1 MSRYDGDC
9 ACRRSDLIFA
19 AILLGK
25 PSDVA
30 VYPMTQET
38 VWSWTWRESSL
49 PQKGY
54 FNMHFGADHTV
65 PTTSRSDVMCGHEC
79 TQFSTDFVNVPVNIL
94 GTSGA
99 SA

>member
-1 MSRYDGDC
+1 
-9 ACRRSDLIFA
+9 
-19 AILLGK
+19 
-25 PSDVA
+25 
-30 VYPMTQET
+30 MTQ
-38 VWSWTWRESSL
+38 
-49 PQKGY
+49 KNY

-65 PTTSRSDVMCGHEC
+65 TTTSRSDVMCEHEC